1 MILASNSIRRREILK
16 DAGFN
21 IRILPA
27 EIEETSLKNTLI
39 EKVKDIAY
47 KKAYHIAKS
56 NLSEYVLA
64 ADTIVVIENKILGK
78 PKDENEAKEFLKLLS
93 ANTHQVMTAYSFINI
108 EKKICIQDVDIS
120 EVKFYKLDEE
130 EIDWYIK
137 TGEPFDKAGAYG
149 IQGKG
154 RIFIEKINGDF
165 FSIMGFPIAKFIKE
179 LKKLKIERMF
189 SGSLNVAY

>member
-179 LKKLKIERMF
+179 LKKLKIELKDI
-189 SGSLNVAY
+189 SKI